1 MDLQEQKDI
10 YFNGRE
16 RMNPEL
22 ENILKSNT
30 TELAENPAFP
40 KTDING
46 NPINFLELIAY
57 KRFNDV
63 VKNVK
68 RFTNLQNVT
77 GQNGM
82 GQLTSMLMQSF
93 TSVVQMEKPH
103 IEELEILA
111 VDLVVKEMEIPD
123 DVFNF
128 NCKIVRQGEINQDG
142 FQKETKNP
150 QEDEIENQ
158 FGEEAQVENM
168 TPAELFELEKHKRR
182 FVNLLIQ
189 GSSKKGHYMFEL
201 VRDKINKINPQLAN
215 NYGIM
220 MSINDIIYWLL
231 SDETIKSMASQPQNM
246 GGKEEIEVEN
256 ENESENETGLPTIKT
271 EAVCFP
277 IAVHEVIKGIME
289 VFGTKGLPDDPKSSE
304 MIIDGVDSLSNE
316 TMDLRLGVV
325 IWEKFRE
332 QLPQLVFEE
341 GNKYLQHYL
350 FSRFCALDTKEFFVV
365 AKQIMSNDPKG
376 AKYMQRMTDQIISD
390 LNVKEFEGNQDD
402 NNEDDINIDDL
413 FNYKK
418 GGKVK
423 TIKESDIQVGQKFN
437 LMNGEIIE
445 INRLFIENYD
455 ENWVEYSRDGEIYE
469 NSVNNLKNFINN
481 WRAETSNKTKF
492 AKGGEI
498 YNLILP
504 RGFYVRINPSYTAT
518 IRNLN
523 DFENYLKRKDEIFG
537 KQFGEITNIDKS
549 ASKEWVDEFNYLISR
564 KKAELNNEQI
574 IKYEVG
580 QPITIFRN
588 QAERE
593 GIVIA
598 VIGNEILVEYTMPNG
613 TSALNIIDTSLPEY
627 DKNNYK
633 KNYIPI
639 SYDNA
644 RISKK
649 WSSKI
654 DANGLINN
662 PQGSSR
668 NTLPTKRFADGG
680 KINSKNNYDV
690 YDNKRMLLN
699 QANEIEHH
707 SEELNEQVKIT
718 KQVPA
723 WVIAKMERATTDLS
737 DITHYLDGE
746 NKMAYGG
753 SVDGQRYD
761 VVPSGDKFVVVRV
774 YTKAGS
780 YSAKNGVIIRDF
792 NGNQLKFNDVNTA
805 KKFINNIEPKYPYG
819 IPKANIGMI
828 LMASQLLNKKEPQ
841 QQQQQQPQVV
851 YYVPQPVEQPVEQPI
866 EEVVE
871 RNEDIVQEIPQ
882 MLDGGN
888 VDDKL
893 INDFCITNLI
903 ELANEIQPLKYYVTD
918 RLTKKDFEYK
928 SYKARLLMV
937 FKEPASVKVIEAITK
952 FIEKAKDCHHL
963 FEQAVSVSGSQPTG
977 VSINLLSDKYS
988 DLEFGKGGKVYDYA
1002 PKKINFEKTKIIKTN
1017 LGEYIL
1023 SLITKDF
1030 VYFVNADESDENAQ
1044 TIMYN
1049 KKGELLSD
1057 NIHAT
1062 NDLFE
1067 TLENQIEIE
1076 FITPDLEVY
1085 RQNLLKEN

>member
-103 IEELEILA
+103 IEELENLA

-201 VRDKINKINPQLAN
+201 VRDKINNINPQLAN

-841 QQQQQQPQVV
+841 QQQQQPQVV

>member
-1 MDLQEQKDI
+1 
-10 YFNGRE
+10 
-16 RMNPEL
+16 MNYPTL
-22 ENILKSNT
+22 FSKQLTVGGFIVIRGQTYKV
-30 TELAENPAFP
+30 
-40 KTDING
+40 TDI
-46 NPINFLELIAY
+46 
-57 KRFNDV
+57 
-63 VKNVK
+63 
-68 RFTNLQNVT
+68 
-77 GQNGM
+77 
-82 GQLTSMLMQSF
+82 
-93 TSVVQMEKPH
+93 
-103 IEELEILA
+103 
-111 VDLVVKEMEIPD
+111 
-123 DVFNF
+123 
-128 NCKIVRQGEINQDG
+128 
-142 FQKETKNP
+142 
-150 QEDEIENQ
+150 
-158 FGEEAQVENM
+158 
-168 TPAELFELEKHKRR
+168 
-182 FVNLLIQ
+182 
-189 GSSKKGHYMFEL
+189 
-201 VRDKINKINPQLAN
+201 
-215 NYGIM
+215 
-220 MSINDIIYWLL
+220 L
-231 SDETIKSMASQPQNM
+231 SDT
-246 GGKEEIEVEN
+246 EI
-256 ENESENETGLPTIKT
+256 
-271 EAVCFP
+271 
-277 IAVHEVIKGIME
+277 
-289 VFGTKGLPDDPKSSE
+289 
-304 MIIDGVDSLSNE
+304 
-316 TMDLRLGVV
+316 
-325 IWEKFRE
+325 
-332 QLPQLVFEE
+332 
-341 GNKYLQHYL
+341 
-350 FSRFCALDTKEFFVV
+350 
-365 AKQIMSNDPKG
+365 
-376 AKYMQRMTDQIISD
+376 
-390 LNVKEFEGNQDD
+390 
-402 NNEDDINIDDL
+402 
-413 FNYKK
+413 
-418 GGKVK
+418 
-423 TIKESDIQVGQKFN
+423 
-437 LMNGEIIE
+437 
-445 INRLFIENYD
+445 
-455 ENWVEYSRDGEIYE
+455 
-469 NSVNNLKNFINN
+469 
-481 WRAETSNKTKF
+481 
-492 AKGGEI
+492 
-498 YNLILP
+498 
-504 RGFYVRINPSYTAT
+504 RINPSYTAT

-841 QQQQQQPQVV
+841 QQQQQPQVV